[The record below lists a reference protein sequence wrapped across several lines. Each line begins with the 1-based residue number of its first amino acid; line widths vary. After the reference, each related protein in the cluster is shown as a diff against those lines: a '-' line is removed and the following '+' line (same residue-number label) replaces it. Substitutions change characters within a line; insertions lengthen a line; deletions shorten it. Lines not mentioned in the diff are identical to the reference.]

1 MDGKSLIKHQQKA
14 GSFKDSTGHFCASVY
29 NQFYKYL
36 QKFWSLSLIFCLGPT
51 VQCATPITG
60 LQKTFWSQIRD
71 GVQAAEGLFFPSNNL
86 IFKKLPTLLSSFCIW
101 NSIYKPVSSFM
112 LFLVYAFITHNN
124 RRYCLNNK
132 VRLFI
137 KSLGIRMYVLF
148 LCGHAE

>member
-1 MDGKSLIKHQQKA
+1 MEKAWLNINKKQGPLKTVLGTSVPQYTTSFISICKSFGPFL
-14 GSFKDSTGHFCASVY
+14 SYSV
-29 NQFYKYL
+29 L
-36 QKFWSLSLIFCLGPT
+36 
-51 VQCATPITG
+51 VRQCSVLHPR

-112 LFLVYAFITHNN
+112 FFLVYAFIAHNN

-132 VRLFI
+132 VRPFI
-137 KSLGIRMYVLF
+137 KSLGIRTYVLF